1 MWNKVKNNIFDKK
14 VGQMFQ
20 CNRSV
25 IQKRISLSLSIN
37 IENRILTNETNL
49 KLILYR
55 DFKGDQDSDSGL
67 G

>member
-14 VGQMFQ
+14 VGRMFQ

-37 IENRILTNETNL
+37 IENRILTNGTNI

>member
-14 VGQMFQ
+14 VGRMFQ